1 MKIYKNL
8 FLVLIFVLFSCDGF
22 NEEIVPVNISVEDI
36 GQILVINGEIEENEI
51 AWVQISYSEDID
63 ASINTPIHYEK
74 NASVSINSSNGTNEE
89 LVYGWNGIYF
99 GNEIKG
105 KVGETYIMTITIGS
119 ETYTA
124 KSTML
129 SPPGYQGAWVKI
141 GAIDLGSNNN
151 GIDSSEK
158 EGASEYYDEWIIND
172 PSATRNRYLF
182 EWWANGVHYIREDWA
197 IDDNRVVN
205 ANEGLKL
212 FTVTLD
218 PLPNQHIRHRTAEI
232 DKITYDYY
240 NMYEKIV
247 RGLVSVAS
255 QTPYN
260 PVSNFGKG
268 TIGNFRAVAF
278 SSAILLTP
286 PNISIFAQDEQN
298 VLAFPPNPFFTKY
311 NLYSST
317 TSGVTNEST
326 VMANLRLGVTDD
338 EIAFHVDTNL
348 TNGSTYYYRLEVED
362 AEGNVSILSPE
373 VSASPDPNVPA
384 DTTSISLGNFPTNV
398 TATAGNGQITISWTT
413 AGDGKLM
420 YGLYWSNQQ
429 GITLE
434 NTPKDNAFWDIQSPF
449 VHTGLD
455 NSKTYYY
462 RVAVWDGKEVHLSKE
477 VSAVPN

>member
-22 NEEIVPVNISVEDI
+22 NEEIVPINISVEDI
-36 GQILVINGEIEENEI
+36 GQTLVINGEIEENEI

-74 NASVSINSSNGTNEE
+74 NASVSINTSNGTSEE
-89 LVYGWNGIYF
+89 LVYGWDGVYF

-105 KVGETYIMTITIGS
+105 KVSETYTMTITIGS

-129 SPPGYQGAWVKI
+129 SPPGYLGAWVYEI
-141 GAIDLGSNNN
+141 GSTDKGGGS
-151 GIDSSEK
+151 SKYS
-158 EGASEYYDEWIIND
+158 DEWIIND

-182 EWWANGVHYIREDWA
+182 EWWANGVHYVRQDWA

-205 ANEGLKL
+205 TNEGLKL

-218 PLPNQHIRHRTAEI
+218 PLSNQHIRHRTAEI

-247 RGLVSVAS
+247 RGLVSVTS

-268 TIGNFRAVAF
+268 TIGNFRAVSF

-326 VMANLRLGVTDD
+326 VMANLRLGMTDD

-398 TATAGNGQITISWTT
+398 TATAGNGQITISWTP
-413 AGDGKLM
+413 AVGSELM
-420 YGLYWSNQQ
+420 HGIYWSNQQ

>member
-1 MKIYKNL
+1 MKIYKSL
-8 FLVLIFVLFSCDGF
+8 FLSFFLFSCDGF
-22 NEEIVPVNISVEDI
+22 NEEIVPININVEDVES
-36 GQILVINGEIEENEI
+36 ILVINGEIEEDKI

-63 ASINTPIHYEK
+63 ASINTPINYVK
-74 NASVSINSSNGTNEE
+74 NATVSIITEGGSSEDMPHIG
-89 LVYGWNGIYF
+89 NGIYL
-99 GNEIKG
+99 GSNIKG
-105 KVGETYIMTITIGS
+105 MIGETYTMTVTIGS

-124 KSTML
+124 KSTMF
-129 SPPGYQGAWVKI
+129 SPPGYQGAWVYEI
-141 GAIDLGSNNN
+141 GSTDKGGGS
-151 GIDSSEK
+151 SKYS
-158 EGASEYYDEWIIND
+158 DEWIIND

-182 EWWANGVHYIREDWA
+182 EWWANGVHYIRQDWA

-218 PLPNQHIRHRTAEI
+218 PLSNQQIRHRTAEI

-247 RGLVSVAS
+247 RGLVSVTS

-286 PNISIFAQDEQN
+286 PNISIIAQDEQN

-317 TSGVTNEST
+317 TPGVTNEST

-398 TATAGNGQITISWTT
+398 TATAGNGQITISWTP
-413 AGDGKLM
+413 AVGSELM
-420 YGLYWSNQQ
+420 HGIYWSNQQ

-434 NTPKDNAFWDIQSPF
+434 NTSKDNAFWDIQSPY

-462 RVAVWDGKEVHLSKE
+462 RVAVWDGKDIHLSKE

>member
-1 MKIYKNL
+1 MKIYKSL
-8 FLVLIFVLFSCDGF
+8 FLSFFLFSCDGF
-22 NEEIVPVNISVEDI
+22 NEEIVPININVEDVES
-36 GQILVINGEIEENEI
+36 ILVINGEIEEDKI

-63 ASINTPIHYEK
+63 ASINTPINYVK
-74 NASVSINSSNGTNEE
+74 NATVSIITEGGSSEDMPHIG
-89 LVYGWNGIYF
+89 NGIYL
-99 GNEIKG
+99 GSNIKG
-105 KVGETYIMTITIGS
+105 MIGETYTMTVTIGS

-124 KSTML
+124 KSTMF
-129 SPPGYQGAWVKI
+129 SPPGYQGAWVYEI
-141 GAIDLGSNNN
+141 GSTDKGGGS
-151 GIDSSEK
+151 SKYS
-158 EGASEYYDEWIIND
+158 DEWIIND

-182 EWWANGVHYIREDWA
+182 EWWANGVHYIRQDWA

-218 PLPNQHIRHRTAEI
+218 PLSNQQIRHRTAEI

-247 RGLVSVAS
+247 RGLVSVTS

-286 PNISIFAQDEQN
+286 PNISIIAQDEQN

-317 TSGVTNEST
+317 TPGVTNEST

-398 TATAGNGQITISWTT
+398 IATAGNGQITISWTP
-413 AGDGKLM
+413 AVGSDLM
-420 YGLYWSNQQ
+420 HGLYWSNQQ
-429 GITLE
+429 GITLD
-434 NTPKDNAFWDIQSPF
+434 NTSKDNAFWDIQSPY

-462 RVAVWDGKEVHLSKE
+462 RVAVWDGKGIHLSKE

>member
-22 NEEIVPVNISVEDI
+22 NEEIVPINISVEDI

-74 NASVSINSSNGTNEE
+74 NASVSINTSNGTNEE
-89 LVYGWNGIYF
+89 LVYGWDGVYF

-105 KVGETYIMTITIGS
+105 KVSETYTMTITIGS

-124 KSTML
+124 KSTMF
-129 SPPGYQGAWVKI
+129 SPPGYQGAWVYEI
-141 GAIDLGSNNN
+141 GSTDKGGGS
-151 GIDSSEK
+151 SKYS
-158 EGASEYYDEWIIND
+158 DEWIIND

-182 EWWANGVHYIREDWA
+182 EWWANGVHYIRQDWA

-218 PLPNQHIRHRTAEI
+218 PLSNQHIRHRTAEI

-247 RGLVSVAS
+247 RGLVSVTS

-338 EIAFHVDTNL
+338 KIAFHVDTNL

-398 TATAGNGQITISWTT
+398 TATAGNGQITISWTP
-413 AGDGKLM
+413 AVGSELM
-420 YGLYWSNQQ
+420 HGIYWSNQQ

>member
-1 MKIYKNL
+1 MKIGNSL
-8 FLVLIFVLFSCDGF
+8 FLISLFALFSCDGF
-22 NEEIVPVNISVEDI
+22 NEVTVPIDIGVEDVE
-36 GQILVINGEIEENEI
+36 QILVINGKIEENLPSG
-51 AWVQISYSEDID
+51 VQISYSEDIN
-63 ASINTPIHYEK
+63 ASINTSINYEK
-74 NASVSINSSNGTNEE
+74 NAFVFITNSNGTSEE

-105 KVGETYIMTITIGS
+105 KVGETYTMTITIGS

-124 KSTML
+124 KSTMF
-129 SPPGYQGAWVKI
+129 SPPGYQGAWVYYNS
-141 GAIDLGSNNN
+141 G
-151 GIDSSEK
+151 SSEK
-158 EGASEYYDEWIIND
+158 IGGSGYSDEWIIND

-182 EWWANGVHYIREDWA
+182 EWWANGIHYVRQDWA

-205 ANEGLKL
+205 INEGLKL

-218 PLPNQHIRHRTAEI
+218 PLPNQHIIHRTAEI

-247 RGLVSVAS
+247 RGLVSVTS

-260 PVSNFGKG
+260 PVSNFGEG

-286 PNISIFAQDEQN
+286 PGIFVIAQNKQN
-298 VLAFPPNPFFTKY
+298 VLAFEPNPFFTKY
-311 NLYSST
+311 NLYWSNSP
-317 TSGVTNEST
+317 GVAKNSN
-326 VMANLRLGVTDD
+326 VVSDLRLGMTKD
-338 EIAFHVDTNL
+338 EINFYVDDNL

-362 AEGNVSILSPE
+362 AEGNASILSPE

-384 DTTSISLGNFPTNV
+384 DTTSISLDNFPTNV
-398 TATAGNGQITISWTT
+398 IATAGNGQITISWTP
-413 AGDGKLM
+413 AVGSNLM
-420 YGLYWSNQQ
+420 HGIYWSNQQ

-434 NTPKDNAFWDIQSPF
+434 NTSKDNAFWDIQSPYI
-449 VHTGLD
+449 HTGLD

-477 VSAVPN
+477 VSAKPN

>member
-22 NEEIVPVNISVEDI
+22 NEEIVPINISVEDI
-36 GQILVINGEIEENEI
+36 GQTLVINGEIEENEI

-74 NASVSINSSNGTNEE
+74 NASVSINTSNGTNEE
-89 LVYGWNGIYF
+89 LVYGWDGVYF

-105 KVGETYIMTITIGS
+105 KVSETYTMTITIGS

-129 SPPGYQGAWVKI
+129 SPPGYQGAWVYEI
-141 GAIDLGSNNN
+141 GSTDKGGGS
-151 GIDSSEK
+151 SKYS
-158 EGASEYYDEWIIND
+158 DEWIIND

-182 EWWANGVHYIREDWA
+182 EWWANGVHYIRQDWA

-218 PLPNQHIRHRTAEI
+218 PLSNQHIRHRTAEI

-247 RGLVSVAS
+247 RGLVSVTS

-268 TIGNFRAVAF
+268 TIGNFRAVSF

-326 VMANLRLGVTDD
+326 VMANLRLGMTDD

-398 TATAGNGQITISWTT
+398 TATAGNGQITISWTP
-413 AGDGKLM
+413 AVGSELM
-420 YGLYWSNQQ
+420 HGIYWSNQQ

-449 VHTGLD
+449 IHTGLD

>member
-22 NEEIVPVNISVEDI
+22 NEEIVPINISVEDI
-36 GQILVINGEIEENEI
+36 GQTLVINGEIEENEI

-74 NASVSINSSNGTNEE
+74 NASVSINTSNGTSEE
-89 LVYGWNGIYF
+89 LVYGWDGVYF

-105 KVGETYIMTITIGS
+105 KVSETYTMTITIGS

-124 KSTML
+124 KSTMF
-129 SPPGYQGAWVKI
+129 SPPGYQGAWVYEI
-141 GAIDLGSNNN
+141 GSTDKGGGS
-151 GIDSSEK
+151 SKYS
-158 EGASEYYDEWIIND
+158 DEWIIND

-182 EWWANGVHYIREDWA
+182 EWWANGVHYIRQDWA

-218 PLPNQHIRHRTAEI
+218 PLSNQHIRHRTAEI

-247 RGLVSVAS
+247 RGLVSVTS

-268 TIGNFRAVAF
+268 TIGNFRAVSF

-398 TATAGNGQITISWTT
+398 TATAGNGQITISWTP
-413 AGDGKLM
+413 AVGSELM
-420 YGLYWSNQQ
+420 HGIYWSNQQ

>member
-105 KVGETYIMTITIGS
+105 KVSETYTMTITIGS

-124 KSTML
+124 KSTMF
-129 SPPGYQGAWVKI
+129 SPPGYQGAWVYNNS
-141 GAIDLGSNNN
+141 GSE
-151 GIDSSEK
+151 GSSEK
-158 EGASEYYDEWIIND
+158 VGGSGYSDEWIIND

-182 EWWANGVHYIREDWA
+182 EWWANGVHYIGQDWA
-197 IDDNRVVN
+197 IDDNRVIN

-247 RGLVSVAS
+247 RGLVSVTS

-268 TIGNFRAVAF
+268 TIGNFRAVSF

-398 TATAGNGQITISWTT
+398 TATAGNGQITISWTP
-413 AGDGKLM
+413 AVGSELM
-420 YGLYWSNQQ
+420 HGIYWSNQQ

>member
-22 NEEIVPVNISVEDI
+22 NEEIVPINISVEDI
-36 GQILVINGEIEENEI
+36 GQTLVINGEIEENEI

-74 NASVSINSSNGTNEE
+74 NASVSINTSNGTNEE
-89 LVYGWNGIYF
+89 LVYGWDGVYF

-105 KVGETYIMTITIGS
+105 KVSETYTMTITIGS

-129 SPPGYQGAWVKI
+129 SPPGYQGAWVYEI
-141 GAIDLGSNNN
+141 GSTDKGGGS
-151 GIDSSEK
+151 SKYS
-158 EGASEYYDEWIIND
+158 DEWIIND

-182 EWWANGVHYIREDWA
+182 EWWANGIHYIRQDWA

-218 PLPNQHIRHRTAEI
+218 PLSNQHIRHRTAEI

-247 RGLVSVAS
+247 RGLVSVTS

-268 TIGNFRAVAF
+268 TIGNFRAVSF

-398 TATAGNGQITISWTT
+398 TATAGNGQITISWTP
-413 AGDGKLM
+413 AVGSELM
-420 YGLYWSNQQ
+420 HGIYWSNQQ

>member
-1 MKIYKNL
+1 MKIYKILYLSFL
-8 FLVLIFVLFSCDGF
+8 FILFSCDGF
-22 NEEIVPVNISVEDI
+22 NEEIVPISVNVEDVES
-36 GQILVINGEIEENEI
+36 ILVINGEIEEGKV

-63 ASINTPIHYEK
+63 ASISSPINYEI
-74 NASVSINSSNGTNEE
+74 NASVSIAKSDGSSEE
-89 LVYGWNGIYF
+89 MSHIFNGIYV
-99 GNEIKG
+99 GSSIKG
-105 KVGETYIMTITIGS
+105 KVGETHTMTINIGDQ
-119 ETYTA
+119 TYTA
-124 KSTML
+124 TSTML
-129 SPPGYQGAWVKI
+129 SPPGYQGAWVYQ
-141 GAIDLGSNNN
+141 LGSNNN
-151 GIDSSEK
+151 GKNSNDDG
-158 EGASEYYDEWIIND
+158 GASKYSDEWIIND

-182 EWWANGVHYIREDWA
+182 EWWANGVHYIRQDWA

-434 NTPKDNAFWDIQSPF
+434 NTPKDNAFWDIQSPY

-462 RVAVWDGKEVHLSKE
+462 RVAVWDDSEIRLSKE
-477 VSAVPN
+477 VSAKPN

>member
-22 NEEIVPVNISVEDI
+22 NEEIVPINISVEDI
-36 GQILVINGEIEENEI
+36 GQTLVINGEIEENEI
-51 AWVQISYSEDID
+51 AWVQISYPEDID

-74 NASVSINSSNGTNEE
+74 NASVSINTSNGTSEE
-89 LVYGWNGIYF
+89 LVYGWDGVYF
-99 GNEIKG
+99 GNEVKG
-105 KVGETYIMTITIGS
+105 KVSETYTMTITIGS

-129 SPPGYQGAWVKI
+129 SPPGYQGAWVYEI
-141 GAIDLGSNNN
+141 GSTDKGGGS
-151 GIDSSEK
+151 SKYS
-158 EGASEYYDEWIIND
+158 DEWIIND
-172 PSATRNRYLF
+172 PSATRKRYLF
-182 EWWANGVHYIREDWA
+182 EWWANGVHYIRQDWA

-218 PLPNQHIRHRTAEI
+218 PLSNQHIRHRTAEI

-247 RGLVSVAS
+247 RGLVSVTS

-268 TIGNFRAVAF
+268 TIGNFRAVSF

-398 TATAGNGQITISWTT
+398 TATAGNGQITISWTP
-413 AGDGKLM
+413 AVGSELM
-420 YGLYWSNQQ
+420 HGIYWSNQQ

>member
-22 NEEIVPVNISVEDI
+22 NEEIVPINISVEDI
-36 GQILVINGEIEENEI
+36 GQTLVINGEIEENEI

-74 NASVSINSSNGTNEE
+74 NASVSINTSNGTSEE
-89 LVYGWNGIYF
+89 LVYGWDGVYF

-105 KVGETYIMTITIGS
+105 KVSETYTMTITIGS

-124 KSTML
+124 KSTMF
-129 SPPGYQGAWVKI
+129 SPPGYQGAWVYEI
-141 GAIDLGSNNN
+141 GSTDKGGGS
-151 GIDSSEK
+151 SKYS
-158 EGASEYYDEWIIND
+158 DEWIIND

-182 EWWANGVHYIREDWA
+182 EWWANGVHYIRQDWA

-218 PLPNQHIRHRTAEI
+218 PLSNQHIRHRTAEI

-247 RGLVSVAS
+247 RGLVSVTS

-268 TIGNFRAVAF
+268 TIGNFRAVSF

-326 VMANLRLGVTDD
+326 VMANLRLGMTDD

-398 TATAGNGQITISWTT
+398 TATAGNGQITISWTP
-413 AGDGKLM
+413 AVGSELM
-420 YGLYWSNQQ
+420 HGIYWSNQQ

>member
-22 NEEIVPVNISVEDI
+22 NEEIVPINISVEDI

-51 AWVQISYSEDID
+51 AWVQISYSEDIG

-74 NASVSINSSNGTNEE
+74 NASVSINTSNGTSEE
-89 LVYGWNGIYF
+89 LVYGWDGVYF

-105 KVGETYIMTITIGS
+105 KVSETYTMTITIGS

-124 KSTML
+124 KSTMF
-129 SPPGYQGAWVKI
+129 SPPGYQGAWVYEI
-141 GAIDLGSNNN
+141 GSTDKGGGS
-151 GIDSSEK
+151 SKYS
-158 EGASEYYDEWIIND
+158 DEWIIND

-182 EWWANGVHYIREDWA
+182 EWWANGVHYIRQDWA

-218 PLPNQHIRHRTAEI
+218 PLSNQHIRHRTAEI

-247 RGLVSVAS
+247 RGLVSVTS

-268 TIGNFRAVAF
+268 TIGNFRAVSF

-398 TATAGNGQITISWTT
+398 TATAGNGQITISWTP
-413 AGDGKLM
+413 AVGSELM
-420 YGLYWSNQQ
+420 HGIYWSNQQ

>member
-22 NEEIVPVNISVEDI
+22 NEEIVPINISVEDI

-74 NASVSINSSNGTNEE
+74 NASVSINTSNGTSEE
-89 LVYGWNGIYF
+89 LVYGWDGVYF

-105 KVGETYIMTITIGS
+105 KVSETYTMTITIGS

-124 KSTML
+124 KSTMF
-129 SPPGYQGAWVKI
+129 SPPGYQGAWVYEI
-141 GAIDLGSNNN
+141 GSTDKGGGS
-151 GIDSSEK
+151 SKYS
-158 EGASEYYDEWIIND
+158 DEWIIND

-182 EWWANGVHYIREDWA
+182 EWWANGVHYIRQDWA

-218 PLPNQHIRHRTAEI
+218 PLSNQHIRHRTAEI

-247 RGLVSVAS
+247 RGLVSVTS

-268 TIGNFRAVAF
+268 TIGNFRAVSF

-398 TATAGNGQITISWTT
+398 TATAGNGQITISWTP
-413 AGDGKLM
+413 AVGSELM
-420 YGLYWSNQQ
+420 HGIYWSNQQ

-462 RVAVWDGKEVHLSKE
+462 RVAVWDGKDIHLSKE